1 MSLPGQRPDPNRYNV
16 IPRTLSF
23 LIHEDK
29 VLLIKVG
36 PGRSS
41 WSGKYNGI
49 GGHIEQSEDPKSS
62 AIREISEEAGIS
74 IDQLTLCGVMMI
86 DVGHSPGIGLY
97 IFVGE
102 TDGGVPL
109 GSNEG
114 VPEWIHI
121 NSLGDVPLVED
132 LIELLPRSI
141 HSYRN
146 HTPFSGVTTFSPE
159 GDPILSFN

>member
-1 MSLPGQRPDPNRYNV
+1 MSLPGQRPDPNRYNI

-29 VLLIKVG
+29 VLLIKIAA
-36 PGRSS
+36 GRSS

-49 GGHIEQSEDPKSS
+49 GGHIEQGEDPKSS
-62 AIREISEEAGIS
+62 AIREISEESRIS

-102 TDGGVPL
+102 TDFFAPR

-114 VPEWIHI
+114 APEWIHL
-121 NSLGDVPLVED
+121 NSLDDVPLVDD
-132 LIELLPRSI
+132 LTELLPRSI

-146 HTPFSGVTTFSPE
+146 HTPFTGITTFSPA
-159 GDPILSFN
+159 GDPILNFN

>member
-1 MSLPGQRPDPNRYNV
+1 MSLPGQRPDPNRYN
-16 IPRTLSF
+16 ITPRTLSF

-29 VLLIKVG
+29 VLLIKIAS
-36 PGRSS
+36 GRSS

-49 GGHIEQSEDPKSS
+49 GGHIEQGEDPKSS
-62 AIREISEEAGIS
+62 AIREIGEEAGIS

-102 TDGGVPL
+102 TEFGVPL
-109 GSNEG
+109 GSSEG
-114 VPEWIHI
+114 APEWIHI
-121 NSLGDVPLVED
+121 NSLDDVPLVED
-132 LIELLPRSI
+132 LTELLPRSLS
-141 HSYRN
+141 SYRN
-146 HTPFSGVTTFSPE
+146 HAPFTGITTFSPA

>member
-1 MSLPGQRPDPNRYNV
+1 MSLPGQRPDPNRYNI

-29 VLLIKVG
+29 VLLIIIAAGK
-36 PGRSS
+36 SS

-49 GGHIEQSEDPKSS
+49 GGHIEQGEDPKSS
-62 AIREISEEAGIS
+62 AIREIGEEAGIS

-86 DVGHSPGIGLY
+86 DVGHTPGIGLY

-102 TDGGVPL
+102 TDGSQPRG
-109 GSNEG
+109 NDEG
-114 VPEWIHI
+114 TPEWIHI
-121 NSLGDVPLVED
+121 NSLADVPLVED
-132 LIELLPRSI
+132 LTELLPRSL
-141 HSYRN
+141 SSFRN
-146 HTPFSGVTTFSPE
+146 HSPFTGITTFSPS